1 VLLLLFLMLE
11 PVLTSLTQI
20 FRFVGTSWGTMSILF
35 PLILVPTWQASGGD
49 ATIFYA
55 TTAGVLSGSVAGD
68 HISPISDTTVLSALA
83 CDCKLLS
90 HVSTQAPYAIVCI
103 VVSIILGTVPIG
115 YDAWPNI
122 VGVLLGFCA
131 IAAFVFGLCP
141 QVISS
146 TGNFDIFVE
155 LVLKYKAGSPL
166 HELKA
171 DTIKAFN
178 GEEVD
183 FNKNV
188 NEDSSAEPEEVMLGS
203 DDSSEEEL
211 KKEKIEEVD
220 AEITTEGEASA

>member
-1 VLLLLFLMLE
+1 MLMLE
-11 PVLTSLTQI
+11 RVMTSLSLTQ
-20 FRFVGTSWGTMSILF
+20 RFLFEGTSWGTMSILF

-122 VGVLLGFCA
+122 IGILLGFCV
-131 IAAFVFGLCP
+131 IAGFVFGLCP
-141 QVISS
+141 QVISA
-146 TGNFDIFVE
+146 TGSFDIFVE
-155 LVLKYKAGSPL
+155 LFLKYKAGSPL

-178 GEEVD
+178 GEEID
-183 FNKNV
+183 LTKNV
-188 NEDSSAEPEEVMLGS
+188 SDDSSAEPEEVLLGS
-203 DDSSEEEL
+203 DDSPEEDL
-211 KKEKIEEVD
+211 KKEIIEKV
-220 AEITTEGEASA
+220 TTEGEASA